1 MTRARKRAQRLPRV
15 AVDCAVRRKRFHE
28 AWPLRRDCG
37 HEHDTAPPGTSSQ
50 AGRLGQLTA
59 SFRTTASALLAA
71 IDAIS
76 GTGMEDEK
84 VLPSLSR
91 WPFQFNGGVRL
102 RGVTDAR
109 AGATARP
116 EPPVPRGCM
125 PLPARG
131 HKHKLTACPLRGAG
145 RCDAIG
151 FRADAGDGQS
161 STAHGLTS
169 PFNGALLLGASVAT
183 VCYAPCWPCATCLQL
198 PAMLLDWYVQ
208 L

>member
-37 HEHDTAPPGTSSQ
+37 HEHDTAPPGTRSQ

-59 SFRTTASALLAA
+59 SFRTTASALLTA

-116 EPPVPRGCM
+116 EAPVPRGCM

-145 RCDAIG
+145 GCDAIG

-161 STAHGLTS
+161 STAHGLT
-169 PFNGALLLGASVAT
+169 F
-183 VCYAPCWPCATCLQL
+183 W
-198 PAMLLDWYVQ
+198 
-208 L
+208 